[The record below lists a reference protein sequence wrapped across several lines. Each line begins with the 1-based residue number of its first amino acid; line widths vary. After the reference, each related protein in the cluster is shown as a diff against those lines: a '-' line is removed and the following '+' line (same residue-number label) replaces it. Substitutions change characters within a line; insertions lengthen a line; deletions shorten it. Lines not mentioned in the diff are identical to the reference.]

1 MASIIRPTVERDE
14 QVVVVRV
21 DRFMGA
27 VVAVVQ
33 VNDVAEL
40 DSNRMLTDE
49 MKLVQDA
56 HPPST
61 AWPLMIKSE

>member
-1 MASIIRPTVERDE
+1 MRPTVERDE

-27 VVAVVQ
+27 VAAVVQ
-33 VNDVAEL
+33 VNDIAEL

-49 MKLVQDA
+49 MKLFHEA